1 MYDVVYYALVLC
13 IVRVYSRTHSTYS
26 CMHTTY
32 YAYYY
37 IDTVGAPAQGQ
48 EKARAAKA
56 LATGAAPSARL
67 KIQTK
72 LKIM

>member
-1 MYDVVYYALVLC
+1 M
-13 IVRVYSRTHSTYS
+13 HS
-26 CMHTTY
+26 MHTTY